1 LAAPEGKFN
10 GMKDVVA
17 DVMKTDGIRGMY
29 KGLVP
34 VMLRAFPANAVSKNL
49 HKIFA
54 QLNIHSG

>member
-1 LAAPEGKFN
+1 
-10 GMKDVVA
+10 MKDVVA